1 MGPRIGAAD
10 GCAFAKITGD
20 AAGFQ
25 YVTGSLNGVSS
36 AVDDRQ
42 EFGSAPW
49 SVAVIDDGS
58 YSDRR

>member
-10 GCAFAKITGD
+10 
-20 AAGFQ
+20 GFQ

-36 AVDDRQ
+36 AVDDHQ